1 MSTFTTAASTFDTA
15 CDTFTTALGVFNTAV
30 DVVRTAQVSQTR
42 PDGPSGLSAPGKAIL
57 RKMIRSTAFQRM
69 LKEAELEG
77 VIQEYAQGGI
87 AGSANPTTVLAT
99 VFNAY

>member
-1 MSTFTTAASTFDTA
+1 MSTFTTAAATFDTA

-30 DVVRTAQVSQTR
+30 DTVRTATVSATR

-57 RKMIRSTAFQRM
+57 RKLIRSTAFQR
-69 LKEAELEG
+69 LLQEAEQQDIIAL
-77 VIQEYAQGGI
+77 YSQGGI
-87 AGSANPTTVLAT
+87 VGSANPTTVLAT

>member
-1 MSTFTTAASTFDTA
+1 MSTFTSAAATFDTA

-30 DVVRTAQVSQTR
+30 DVVRTATVSATR
-42 PDGPSGLSAPGKAIL
+42 PDGPTGLSAPGKAIL
-57 RKMIRSTAFQRM
+57 RKLARSTAFQRL
-69 LKEAELEG
+69 LKEAE
-77 VIQEYAQGGI
+77 QEDIIIRYAQGGI